1 MDVASY
7 LQAEPAALLFL
18 VSVVGLL
25 VGSFLN
31 VVITRLPVMMER
43 EWKAECEALLAGGDP
58 EEGTE
63 SRERFDLIVP
73 RSRCPNCGHAITMLE
88 NVPILSYL
96 FLKGRCSDC
105 GTRISLQY
113 PTVEAL
119 SAVLAFT
126 VAWHYGYG
134 WQLLAVL
141 AFTWALLALA
151 VIDLRTQLL
160 PDAIT
165 LPLLWLGLLLN
176 YQGLF
181 TTLESS
187 LLGAVFGYLS
197 LWTIYH
203 AFKLLTG
210 KEGMGQGDFKLL
222 AALGAWTGWEQL
234 ITIVLLSSL
243 VGALVGLFLIFFR
256 SHDQR
261 LPIPYGPYLAI
272 AGWIAMLWGT
282 DLTRWYLGVSGMA

>member
-1 MDVASY
+1 MEIYVY
-7 LQAEPAALLFL
+7 LQAEPAALLAV
-18 VSVVGLL
+18 VSILGLL

-43 EWKAECEALLAGGDP
+43 EWKAECEALLTGDDP
-58 EEGTE
+58 QEPAEA
-63 SRERFDLIVP
+63 SERFNLIVP
-73 RSRCPNCGHAITMLE
+73 RSRCPNCGHRISALE

-105 GTRISLQY
+105 GTPISIQY
-113 PTVEAL
+113 PLIEAL
-119 SAVLAFT
+119 SGVLAFA
-126 VAWHYGYG
+126 VAWHFGWG
-134 WQLLAVL
+134 WQLLGVL
-141 AFTWALLALA
+141 VLTWSLIALA
-151 VIDLRTQLL
+151 VIDLRTQYL

-181 TTLESS
+181 TSLESS

-203 AFKLLTG
+203 VFKLLTG
-210 KEGMGQGDFKLL
+210 KEGMGRGDFKLL
-222 AALGAWTGWEQL
+222 AALGAWTGWEQI

-243 VGALVGLFLIFFR
+243 VGALVGLFLIVFR

-261 LPIPYGPYLAI
+261 VPIPYGPYLAA
-272 AGWIAMLWGT
+272 AGWIATLWGE
-282 DLTRWYLGVSGMA
+282 DLTRWYLGVSGIA